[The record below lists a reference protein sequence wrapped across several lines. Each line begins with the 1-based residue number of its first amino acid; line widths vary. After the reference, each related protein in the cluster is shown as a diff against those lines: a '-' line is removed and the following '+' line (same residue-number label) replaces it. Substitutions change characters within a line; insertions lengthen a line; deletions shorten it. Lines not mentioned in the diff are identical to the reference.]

1 MSTGRKCDG
10 YPVPKPQVRPGV
22 LVVATIRPNP
32 PLEGCSRP
40 SQCMVK
46 ARKSYYHFTE
56 IYAPM
61 LAGYGTEGFW
71 NSVVLQTSFADES
84 IKHLVIAASS
94 LYSSSVSQVSENS
107 YFLAHYGRALQ
118 KLSHVSQPNVT
129 VILVACILLAL
140 CDEIRNQTSSAIQ
153 HIHAGLRILHTQSM
167 SQISDWGDCMT
178 LSEITSTFSR
188 LSSPRPSGSF
198 LKIVT

>member
-1 MSTGRKCDG
+1 
-10 YPVPKPQVRPGV
+10 
-22 LVVATIRPNP
+22 
-32 PLEGCSRP
+32 
-40 SQCMVK
+40 
-46 ARKSYYHFTE
+46 
-56 IYAPM
+56 M

-94 LYSSSVSQVSENS
+94 LYSSTVSQGPENS
-107 YFLAHYGRALQ
+107 HFLAHYGRALQ

-129 VILVACILLAL
+129 VILVACILFAL

-153 HIHAGLRILHTQSM
+153 HILAGLRILHTQSI
-167 SQISDWGDCMT
+167 SQVSDWRDNMT

-198 LKIVT
+198 LNIVT